1 MTSIIVSTIIL
12 LFVVGINYGVMKL
25 AEKDPGIISGF
36 KMSEDPQQ
44 REQDKIWLKR
54 LFSYMRR
61 ANIATLIGGAIGI
74 VSGLQIIYI
83 LSLILPISIAALLA
97 YARRDTGSQKKG
109 GKTAMI
115 ITILAVILIVSIPV
129 LYLSRSNLNVSFS
142 DDKMEISGLY
152 GRDIPLSDITE
163 VTLCNSLPEISLRT
177 NGFSLGDT
185 CLGYFRTSEGKNIIL
200 FTHSDKYF
208 VRITQNDGT
217 THYLSYRDKEAT
229 EQLLQRLQEKLT
241 QL

>member
-12 LFVVGINYGVMKL
+12 LFLVGINYGVMKL

-44 REQDKIWLKR
+44 RERDRIWLDR

-74 VSGLQIIYI
+74 VSGSHIIYI
-83 LSLILPISIAALLA
+83 FALILPISIAVMLA

-109 GKTAMI
+109 GNTVMV
-115 ITILAVILIVSIPV
+115 ITILVVILIVSIPI
-129 LYLSRSNLNVSFS
+129 LYLSRSNLEVSFS
-142 DDKMEISGLY
+142 DDMMEISGLY
-152 GRDIPLSDITE
+152 GREIPLSDINE

-185 CLGYFRTSEGKNIIL
+185 CLGHFRTTEGKNIIL

-217 THYLSYRDKEAT
+217 TLYLSYRDKDTT
-229 EQLLQRLQEKLT
+229 EQLLKRIQEKLP
-241 QL
+241 QP